1 MEKIVKKFKF
11 NSGINFKKAIK
22 TKTTFHKQFEIF
34 RSFFGNWKWNLSEG
48 KSRRW
53 HGIIC
58 IPFEYFLSGSVN
70 HDGSPPNGPATRVR
84 SSTGRTDCRFGRSR
98 VNIKQQFAST
108 NIWRAEENEKKSP
121 EISLRSKPTQKT
133 KFKVWN
139 GLSNGFCFIQ
149 NERLVVKFH
158 ENFVQWNDSSF
169 NNFCSLNELFD

>member
-58 IPFEYFLSGSVN
+58 INLNTFYPA
-70 HDGSPPNGPATRVR
+70 PWITMAAPQNGPATRVR
-84 SSTGRTDCRFGRSR
+84 SSTGRTDCRSGRSR

-108 NIWRAEENEKKSP
+108 NIWWAEENEKKSP
-121 EISLRSKPTQKT
+121 EISLRSKPT
-133 KFKVWN
+133 
-139 GLSNGFCFIQ
+139 
-149 NERLVVKFH
+149 
-158 ENFVQWNDSSF
+158 
-169 NNFCSLNELFD
+169 

>member
-1 MEKIVKKFKF
+1 M
-11 NSGINFKKAIK
+11 ARD
-22 TKTTFHKQFEIF
+22 HLHQ
-34 RSFFGNWKWNLSEG
+34 
-48 KSRRW
+48 
-53 HGIIC
+53 
-58 IPFEYFLSGSVN
+58 FEYFLSGSVN

-108 NIWRAEENEKKSP
+108 NIWWAEENEKKSP

-149 NERLVVKFH
+149 IELLVVKFH
-158 ENFVQWNDSSF
+158 ENLVLGNDSFF
-169 NNFCSLNELFD
+169 NNFYSLNESFDEIKLKRL